1 MKIVKMH
8 AAKTHLSRL
17 VKAIASGEEAEIVIA
32 VGSRPA
38 ARLVPVRTRAVRP
51 LGLDEGRISLAS
63 DFDAVDSKIAAL
75 FTGKR

>member
-17 VKAIASGEEAEIVIA
+17 VKAVASGEEAEIVIA
-32 VGSRPA
+32 IGSRPA
-38 ARLVPVRTRAVRP
+38 ARLVPVRGRSIRP
-51 LGLDEGRISLAS
+51 LGLDEGQISLAP
-63 DFDAVDSKIAAL
+63 DFDAVDAKIASL

>member
-17 VKAIASGEEAEIVIA
+17 VKAVASGEEAEIIIA
-32 VGSRPA
+32 VGSKPA
-38 ARLVPVRTRAVRP
+38 ARLMPVRGRAIRP
-51 LGLDEGRISLAS
+51 LGMDEGHISLAP
-63 DFDAVDSKIAAL
+63 DFDAIDQTIASL

>member
-17 VKAIASGEEAEIVIA
+17 VKAVASGEEPEIVIA
-32 VGSRPA
+32 VGSKLA
-38 ARLVPVRTRAVRP
+38 ARLVPVRGRAARP
-51 LGLDEGRISLAS
+51 LGLDEGRISLAA
-63 DFDAVDSKIAAL
+63 DFDAADPKIASL